1 MEKEIATHS
10 SILSW
15 KIPWTEEPGGLQ
27 SIVIVKLLSLVC
39 LFETPCIGAHQVPLS
54 MEFSRQ
60 EYWVGLPFP
69 TPKDLPDP
77 GIELLSLAAPALAGE
92 FFTTEPPGKP
102 SLNFITCQFIV
113 HTLKQKKTLSLLFFL
128 FFIEVWVIYNLV

>member
-1 MEKEIATHS
+1 
-10 SILSW
+10 
-15 KIPWTEEPGGLQ
+15 
-27 SIVIVKLLSLVC
+27 
-39 LFETPCIGAHQVPLS
+39 

-77 GIELLSLAAPALAGE
+77 GIELLSLAAPALAGK

-102 SLNFITCQFIV
+102 SLNFITCQFVV

-128 FFIEVWVIYNLV
+128 FFIEVWMIYNLV